1 MGGLEAGIIFDF
13 FFLSNFS
20 GSACWEQAGI
30 IAATIS
36 PVIQ

>member
-1 MGGLEAGIIFDF
+1 MGGLEAGIIFD